1 MLFIKL
7 TSNTMNQQIFQ
18 AAYDCA
24 WSKEC
29 VFKISDFWFDK
40 SWHVWVSFLKS
51 GSKFAYIF

>member
-1 MLFIKL
+1 
-7 TSNTMNQQIFQ
+7 MNQQIFQ